1 MNERSAN
8 QWYLPKNLLLR
19 LASLEPLALVVTVDS
34 GVVTVDGSGVVT
46 VGVVT
51 VEGVGVELDEDEDED
66 EDEEDL
72 EILTLM
78 DGVVSTGSGGN
89 CWTQT
94 PSTSMAPWVH
104 SHFPCRLTK
113 LDGQT
118 QTSLPSLSFP
128 SSNPWLHSQAQV
140 CWLKNWLSRVQASA
154 GLTHIKVAASLTKPS
169 LQRHLLPWRVALSPQ
184 TMASQTWLA
193 FKANPSAQTQESLSL
208 EGTWLSGHSL
218 VQTPSAPLM

>member
-1 MNERSAN
+1 M
-8 QWYLPKNLLLR
+8 
-19 LASLEPLALVVTVDS
+19 VTVDDS
-34 GVVTVDGSGVVT
+34 GEVTVGVLTVGVAT

-51 VEGVGVELDEDEDED
+51 VELDEDEDED
-66 EDEEDL
+66 ELEDEEDL

-94 PSTSMAPWVH
+94 PSISSAPWVH

-118 QTSLPSLSFP
+118 HDGLPCLS
-128 SSNPWLHSQAQV
+128 STRSNPWLHSQAQV
-140 CWLKNWLSRVQASA
+140 CSLKNWLSRVQASA
-154 GLTHIKVAASLTKPS
+154 GSTQAKVAASLTKPS
-169 LQRHLLPWRVALSPQ
+169 SQTHRLPWRVELSPQ
-184 TMASQTWLA
+184 TMASQTCWG